1 MKSITEE
8 LNEVVQKMFLEI
20 KEQKK
25 YYIGEPNCVVISR
38 YYYNVLNEY
47 VFETLSFDFGNSKPT
62 KLYGLGIIIVEN
74 PHEYI
79 QIGEM
84 KI

>member
-8 LNEVVQKMFLEI
+8 LNEVAQKMFLEI
-20 KEQKK
+20 EEQKK

-38 YYYNVLNEY
+38 YYYNILNEY

-62 KLYGLGIIIVEN
+62 KLYGLVIIIVEN